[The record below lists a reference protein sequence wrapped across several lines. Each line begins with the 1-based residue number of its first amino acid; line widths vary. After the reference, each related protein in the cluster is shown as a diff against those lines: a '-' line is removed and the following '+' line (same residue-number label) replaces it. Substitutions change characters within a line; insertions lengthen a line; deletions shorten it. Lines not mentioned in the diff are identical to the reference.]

1 VSGQPVR
8 VLVLYS
14 HALMGEGLGRMLAD
28 EPGVRVDAVD
38 SAFPEAVAAALAA
51 DPSVIVVEEGGPVD
65 AAEVMRR
72 SRCPLVLDVD
82 ITTTSAWTLRRE
94 LFSSRPDDFLA
105 AIRQLVGGVVADPG
119 EGEGATQDDR
129 PLQPVRVSG

>member
-1 VSGQPVR
+1 MR

-38 SAFPEAVAAALAA
+38 SASPEAVTAALAA
-51 DPSVIVVEEGGPVD
+51 EPSVIVVEEGGPVD

-105 AIRQLVGGVVADPG
+105 AIRQIVGGTADGSGDGDGPT
-119 EGEGATQDDR
+119 ADDR
-129 PLQPVRVSG
+129 SLQPVRVSG